1 MPEDRLE
8 VPPQNDNNEEQ
19 NEESFESDTQKVI
32 HRHLENED
40 DVITDEDIRNVR
52 IGMTPP
58 LDAPT
63 EEAVR
68 EREEDEKIADKKTI
82 NEDEI
87 VPGEQGI
94 TSWDVITPDE

>member
-1 MPEDRLE
+1 MPEERLE
-8 VPPQNDNNEEQ
+8 VPPRNDNNEEQ
-19 NEESFESDTQKVI
+19 NEESFESDTQKIVR
-32 HRHLENED
+32 RHLENKD

-68 EREEDEKIADKKTI
+68 EWEGNEKVADKKAI
-82 NEDEI
+82 DEDETM
-87 VPGEQGI
+87 PGEQEI
-94 TSWDVITPDE
+94 TPWDVITPDE